1 MSDKKDD
8 LKIIEMSEYKKDD
21 LKALRDDLKDLEEKV
36 TFNANVIGGTISLTI
51 IALAIIGVVKLIQ
64 FIFWCLKILLT
75 T

>member
-1 MSDKKDD
+1 MSDKDD

-51 IALAIIGVVKLIQ
+51 IALAVFGLVKLIQ
-64 FIFWCLKILLT
+64 FIF
-75 T
+75 

>member
-64 FIFWCLKILLT
+64 FIF
-75 T
+75 

>member
-1 MSDKKDD
+1 MSDKDD

-36 TFNANVIGGTISLTI
+36 TFNANVIGGCVSLTV

-64 FIFWCLKILLT
+64 FIF
-75 T
+75 

>member
-1 MSDKKDD
+1 MSEDD

-64 FIFWCLKILLT
+64 FIF
-75 T
+75 

>member
-1 MSDKKDD
+1 MSDKDD

-64 FIFWCLKILLT
+64 FIF
-75 T
+75 

>member
-1 MSDKKDD
+1 MSDKDD

-21 LKALRDDLKDLEEKV
+21 LKALRDDLKDLDEKV

-64 FIFWCLKILLT
+64 FIF
-75 T
+75 

>member
-36 TFNANVIGGTISLTI
+36 TFNANVIGGPYHLQS
-51 IALAIIGVVKLIQ
+51 
-64 FIFWCLKILLT
+64 
-75 T
+75 

>member
-36 TFNANVIGGTISLTI
+36 TFNANVIGGTISLI
-51 IALAIIGVVKLIQ
+51 VIALAVFGLVKLIQ
-64 FIFWCLKILLT
+64 FIF
-75 T
+75 

>member
-36 TFNANVIGGTISLTI
+36 TFNANVIGGSISLI
-51 IALAIIGVVKLIQ
+51 VIALAVFGLVKLIQ
-64 FIFWCLKILLT
+64 FIF
-75 T
+75 

>member
-1 MSDKKDD
+1 MSKDD

-64 FIFWCLKILLT
+64 FIF
-75 T
+75 

>member
-51 IALAIIGVVKLIQ
+51 IALAVFGLVKLIQ
-64 FIFWCLKILLT
+64 FIF
-75 T
+75 